1 MSKIIWDAACRLTLK
16 KISDTFLDASNI
28 EKADTHSDKAV
39 FMALG
44 QTIENFPIPA
54 YPGEPPS
61 TERTF
66 TLKAIIEAFKS
77 GMIEGGPGC
86 SVTYDEGV
94 CNYLKDAYGIE
105 I

>member
-28 EKADTHSDKAV
+28 EKADTHSDKGV

-66 TLKAIIEAFKS
+66 SLQEMENCWDESGNYHSIDGFK
-77 GMIEGGPGC
+77 
-86 SVTYDEGV
+86 
-94 CNYLKDAYGIE
+94 KDSPDKVKYFKDTYGIE